1 MFNIEFS
8 YLKSRFKRISKYVQ
22 NLKKLDNSE
31 LKVSMIKSEIN
42 KLDKN
47 YLEPEYEIPINS
59 FSKIIDENLTGTEAY
74 ANFFQD
80 DCFNDKN

>member
-1 MFNIEFS
+1 
-8 YLKSRFKRISKYVQ
+8 
-22 NLKKLDNSE
+22 
-31 LKVSMIKSEIN
+31 MIKSEIN